1 MELPKDNTEHEYPIE
16 HIMEHKVV
24 KGKDYYYIH
33 WKGYPVED
41 DSWEPKV
48 NLTPEALK
56 S

>member
-1 MELPKDNTEHEYPIE
+1 MQLPKDNTEHEYPIE
-16 HIMEHKVV
+16 HIMGHKVV